1 LSSEVSVFRCAA
13 IAAEVV
19 VTFWAVE
26 CGDGPVEEMVRWMV
40 ASSGAWV
47 RFELP
52 VQVIMRGPGGMVE
65 RSREIRWLRRAF
77 IEWSLVENEW
87 VMSTRDQDEAELK
100 V

>member
-1 LSSEVSVFRCAA
+1 MSSEVSVFRCAA

-26 CGDGPVEEMVRWMV
+26 CGEGPVEEMVRWMV

-65 RSREIRWLRRAF
+65 RSREVRWLRRAF
-77 IEWSLVENEW
+77 CRVEFGGEFERGD
-87 VMSTRDQDEAELK
+87 VDEGPG
-100 V
+100 

>member
-1 LSSEVSVFRCAA
+1 MSSDVRVFRCAA

-19 VTFWAVE
+19 VTFWAGE
-26 CGDGPVEEMVRWMV
+26 CGEGPVEEMVRWMV

-65 RSREIRWLRRAF
+65 RSREDRWLRRAF
-77 IEWSLVENEW
+77 CRVEFGGELERGD
-87 VMSTRDQDEAELK
+87 VDEGSG
-100 V
+100 